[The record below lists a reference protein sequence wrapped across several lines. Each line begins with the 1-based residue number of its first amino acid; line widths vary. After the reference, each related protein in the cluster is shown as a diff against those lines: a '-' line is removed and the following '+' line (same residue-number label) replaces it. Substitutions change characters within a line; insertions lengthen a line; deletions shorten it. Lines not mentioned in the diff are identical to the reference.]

1 MRNCLLSLS
10 LSLLKSSEVSLGL
23 IGGTLRNVV
32 ANETYTL
39 YILSGQWF
47 TGGGEWYPLC
57 SKARWNSCIRNGL
70 ENETDGDE

>member
-1 MRNCLLSLS
+1 MQ
-10 LSLLKSSEVSLGL
+10 
-23 IGGTLRNVV
+23 NVV